1 MKSLARG
8 SERMMPT
15 SGDVN
20 FEPNLVL
27 EPFETVPISNLGEL
41 SSKKSFLTLATRYKI
56 GDEIG
61 DGNFAK
67 VYKCRMA
74 NTQSE
79 FAMKVIKKE
88 IMKGKVSSI

>member
-1 MKSLARG
+1 MATGTKSQATPTDDPGSCWYWAQVSLILARQQKI
-8 SERMMPT
+8 
-15 SGDVN
+15 
-20 FEPNLVL
+20 NLSAL
-27 EPFETVPISNLGEL
+27 
-41 SSKKSFLTLATRYKI
+41 RYKI

-88 IMKGKVSSI
+88 IMKGKVSFV